1 MRAKVL
7 VGSLASF
14 GVGVITAVQSRV
26 NGELAVITGNGLQAA
41 TVSMVGSFLIA
52 SVLVIVVP
60 RWRRGLRAVGSALRA
75 GRLAWWQLLGGLSAA
90 LFLATQSLTVPVI
103 GVAVFTVAL
112 VAGQLGNSIVV
123 DRLGWGPAG
132 VQGVTTTRV
141 LSAVIALAAVVI
153 AVSDRW
159 TGQQALALLPVLLAI
174 VAGTGMAIQQALNGH
189 VALES
194 RDPIAASWVNF
205 TVGLGVLVVV
215 FLGLWAATD
224 IDPGPIPWDRPYL
237 LLGGIVGVLFI
248 ATAAWV
254 VQIVGILFFALLTIL
269 GQLVGA
275 AVLDVVLP
283 TTDAGFRWT
292 ILAGVIVAAAAV
304 LIGALPRLTAAWRGR
319 SRRRRVLGSG
329 S

>member
-1 MRAKVL
+1 MRGQVV
-7 VGSLASF
+7 VGSLAAF
-14 GVGVITAVQSRV
+14 AVGVLTAAQSRL
-26 NGELAVITGNGLQAA
+26 NGELAVATGNGLQAA
-41 TVSMVGSFLIA
+41 TVSMFGAFLIA
-52 SVLVIVVP
+52 TALVVAVP
-60 RWRRGLRAVGSALRA
+60 RLRTGLSRVFIALREH
-75 GRLAWWQLLGGLSAA
+75 RLAWWQMLGGLFAA

-112 VAGQLGNSIVV
+112 VAGQLGNSVVV

-132 VQGVTTTRV
+132 AQAVTGTRV
-141 LSAVIALAAVVI
+141 VSAVVALGAVAI

-159 TGQQALALLPVLLAI
+159 TGAQALALAPVLLAI
-174 VAGTGMAIQQALNGH
+174 VAGTGMAVQQALNGH

-205 TVGLGVLVVV
+205 TVGLAILAVLL
-215 FLGLWAATD
+215 LGLWLASD
-224 IDPGPIPWDRPYL
+224 LDPGPLPWDRPYL
-237 LLGGIVGVLFI
+237 LVGGIVGVLFI

-283 TTDAGFRWT
+283 TTDAGFHWS
-292 ILAGVIVAAAAV
+292 ILAGVLVAALAV
-304 LIGALPRLTAAWRGR
+304 LIGALPRL
-319 SRRRRVLGSG
+319 RRPGVLGSRP
-329 S
+329 